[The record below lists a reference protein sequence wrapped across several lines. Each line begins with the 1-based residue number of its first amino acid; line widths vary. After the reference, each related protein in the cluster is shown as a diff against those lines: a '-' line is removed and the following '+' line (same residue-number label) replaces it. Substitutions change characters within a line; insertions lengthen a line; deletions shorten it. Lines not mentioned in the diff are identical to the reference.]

1 MSHSFRFVHR
11 EKEHRVDFRSVDRLA
26 RSLHARH
33 RDQVTTNS
41 GVDRNSILER
51 ECGKWMEEV
60 STWDLP
66 AASKLGPRRVCP
78 TKVTSISGW
87 IKHDQT
93 LSAEIKAP
101 YCRTISFASMELSCA
116 RNS

>member
-1 MSHSFRFVHR
+1 MSHSFRFVHS

-66 AASKLGPRRVCP
+66 A
-78 TKVTSISGW
+78 
-87 IKHDQT
+87 
-93 LSAEIKAP
+93 EIKAP